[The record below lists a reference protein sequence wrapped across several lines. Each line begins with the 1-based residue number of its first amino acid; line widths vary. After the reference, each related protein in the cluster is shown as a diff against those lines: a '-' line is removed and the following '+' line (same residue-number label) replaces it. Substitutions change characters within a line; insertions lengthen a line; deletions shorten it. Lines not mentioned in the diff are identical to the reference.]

1 MYEAHGHT
9 ATDAGWH
16 SLTASA
22 AMLDVPALQ
31 RQVERLWL
39 THPLVGQIVGIL
51 CDFSIGAGLTVTSPD
66 SNVQQAIDAFIA
78 SQSDWE
84 ALQRGVATHLSV
96 YGEAIVHLEQR
107 SGESHPRCVLLPPTE
122 VVRVL
127 FDNEGQLAGLVHER
141 VIGGRVQ
148 RRELLASDVVYVRSQ
163 AGLPL
168 SRGLPEFARILPWV
182 SKYDQWLEDRVRI
195 NKTSGAFAFLRKVPG
210 WGIAPDGSLSHGSAE
225 ATIPR
230 PGSVLVVNEQES
242 WDVLSPQIGADDAAA
257 DGRSL
262 KLMILAGAG
271 VAEHYVGDLAQSN
284 LATATAAELPML
296 KRFEAHQRRVIGV
309 FRQIFE
315 RIVPGINGLEL
326 TLPSPGLRDAAIL
339 TATLAQQLELGLIS
353 RRTAQSLIPWIPDV
367 GSEAARIAQE
377 RSERTLHSDTHI
389 ADQSSE

>member
-1 MYEAHGHT
+1 
-9 ATDAGWH
+9 
-16 SLTASA
+16 
-22 AMLDVPALQ
+22 MLDVPSLQ

-51 CDFSIGAGLTVTSPD
+51 CDFSIGAGLTVTSTD
-66 SNVQQAIDAFIA
+66 SSSQQVIDAVIA
-78 SQSDWE
+78 NQSDWE
-84 ALQRGVATHLSV
+84 ALQRGVATHLAV

-107 SGESHPRCVLLPPTE
+107 PGKNNPGKSNPGEKSPRCVLLTPTE
-122 VVRVL
+122 IVQVL
-127 FDNEGQLAGLVHER
+127 FDNDGHLAALVHER
-141 VIGGRVQ
+141 IVAGRVQ
-148 RRELLASDVVYVRSQ
+148 RRELLASEVVYVRSQ

-168 SRGLPEFARILPWV
+168 SRGLPELARILPWV

-195 NKTSGAFAFLRKVPG
+195 NKSRGAFAFLRKVPG
-210 WGIAPDGSLSHGSAE
+210 WGIAPNGSLSHGNAE
-225 ATIPR
+225 TTIPR

-242 WDVLSPQIGADDAAA
+242 WEVLAPQIGAEDASA

-271 VAEHYVGDLAQSN
+271 IAEHYVGDLAQSN

-315 RIVPGINGLEL
+315 RIMPGIDGLEL
-326 TLPSPGLRDAAIL
+326 TLPSPGLRDAATL

-367 GSEAARIAQE
+367 GSEAARIALE
-377 RSERTLHSDTHI
+377 RAERTSHGDTHI